1 MIILPEGAVP
11 MTRIKICG
19 LSREEDIACVN
30 MALPD
35 YAGFIVNYPKSKRNI
50 TPSRLRLLSSMLDKR
65 IVAVGVF
72 VDEDEALVGQLLN
85 ERIIGAAQLH
95 GSEDEDYIRRLRGL
109 VPKGAVLI
117 KAFKI
122 KSKEDILAAGK
133 SSADM
138 VLLDGGAGDGK
149 VFDWTLPKMMDRP
162 YFLAGGLNE
171 ENIRQAREAL
181 HPWGMDVSSG
191 VETDGRKDGDKI
203 CRIVDILRKN
213 R

>member
-1 MIILPEGAVP
+1 

-95 GSEDEDYIRRLRGL
+95 GSED
-109 VPKGAVLI
+109 
-117 KAFKI
+117 
-122 KSKEDILAAGK
+122 
-133 SSADM
+133 
-138 VLLDGGAGDGK
+138 
-149 VFDWTLPKMMDRP
+149 
-162 YFLAGGLNE
+162 
-171 ENIRQAREAL
+171 
-181 HPWGMDVSSG
+181 
-191 VETDGRKDGDKI
+191 
-203 CRIVDILRKN
+203 
-213 R
+213 